1 MKLTTILPF
10 AAAIL
15 LPFGFVSCGDQEE
28 PAAEEPTTE
37 PAEPEP
43 EPAPEP
49 EPEPEPAPAPAPEP
63 EVAPA
68 PEPAPEPEVAPAPE
82 PAKTSQASTHS
93 ELGAKVSEAMMSIM
107 DGMGSITDVKSA
119 EAFVKTME
127 GASTTLKEVLAA
139 AEALD
144 PPTDEEKEA
153 MKAIK
158 EGFEGKGQA
167 IGQKM
172 FQMMAENPDAEAIGA
187 VLMESLNNPQMK
199 EMSDKLDAIYGLED
213 EAEEL
218 EIGE

>member
-15 LPFGFVSCGDQEE
+15 LPFGFVSCGDKEE
-28 PAAEEPTTE
+28 PAAEEPAAEE
-37 PAEPEP
+37 PAAE
-43 EPAPEP
+43 EPAAE
-49 EPEPEPAPAPAPEP
+49 EPAAEEPAAEEPA
-63 EVAPA
+63 
-68 PEPAPEPEVAPAPE
+68 EPAPEPEVAPAPE
-82 PAKTSQASTHS
+82 PAKTSQASTHT

-158 EGFEGKGQA
+158 EDFEGKGQA

>member
-15 LPFGFVSCGDQEE
+15 LPFGFVSCGDKEE
-28 PAAEEPTTE
+28 PAAEEPAAEEPAAEEPAAEE
-37 PAEPEP
+37 PAE
-43 EPAPEP
+43 
-49 EPEPEPAPAPAPEP
+49 PAPEP
-63 EVAPA
+63 EVA
-68 PEPAPEPEVAPAPE
+68 PAPEPEVAPAPE
-82 PAKTSQASTHS
+82 PAKTSQASTHT
-93 ELGAKVSEAMMSIM
+93 ELGAKFSEAMMSIM
-107 DGMGSITDVKSA
+107 DGMGSVTDVKSA
-119 EAFVKTME
+119 EAFGKTME
-127 GASTTLKEVLAA
+127 GATTTLKEVLAA

-158 EGFEGKGQA
+158 EDFEGKAQA

-172 FQMMAENPDAEAIGA
+172 FQMMAENPDAEDIGS
-187 VLMESLNNPQMK
+187 VLEALNIRQMMEMVG
-199 EMSDKLDAIYGLED
+199 KLEVVYGMED

>member
-15 LPFGFVSCGDQEE
+15 LPFGFVSCGDKEE
-28 PAAEEPTTE
+28 PAAEEPAAEEPAAEEPAAEEPAAEEPAAEE
-37 PAEPEP
+37 PAE
-43 EPAPEP
+43 
-49 EPEPEPAPAPAPEP
+49 PAPEP
-63 EVAPA
+63 EVAP
-68 PEPAPEPEVAPAPE
+68 APAPE

>member
-15 LPFGFVSCGDQEE
+15 LPFGFVSCGDKEE
-28 PAAEEPTTE
+28 PAAEEPAAEE
-37 PAEPEP
+37 PA

-49 EPEPEPAPAPAPEP
+49 EVAPAPAPEP

-68 PEPAPEPEVAPAPE
+68 PAPEPEVAPAPAPE

-93 ELGAKVSEAMMSIM
+93 ELGAKVSKAMMSIM

>member
-15 LPFGFVSCGDQEE
+15 LPFGFVSCGDKEE
-28 PAAEEPTTE
+28 PAAEEPAAEEPAAEEPAAEEPAAEEPAAEEPAAEE
-37 PAEPEP
+37 PAE
-43 EPAPEP
+43 
-49 EPEPEPAPAPAPEP
+49 PAPEP
-63 EVAPA
+63 EVAP
-68 PEPAPEPEVAPAPE
+68 APAPE

>member
-15 LPFGFVSCGDQEE
+15 LPFGFVSCGDKEE
-28 PAAEEPTTE
+28 PAAEEPAAEE
-37 PAEPEP
+37 PAAEEPAAEEQAAEEP
-43 EPAPEP
+43 AEPAPEP
-49 EPEPEPAPAPAPEP
+49 G
-63 EVAPA
+63 
-68 PEPAPEPEVAPAPE
+68 VAPAPE
-82 PAKTSQASTHS
+82 PAKTSQASTHT
-93 ELGAKVSEAMMSIM
+93 ELGAKFSEAMMSIM

>member
-1 MKLTTILPF
+1 MKLKTIFPF
-10 AAAIL
+10 AAVIL
-15 LPFGFVSCGDQEE
+15 LPFSIVSCGDNEE
-28 PAAEEPTTE
+28 APAEEA
-37 PAEPEP
+37 PAEEAPAEEAP
-43 EPAPEP
+43 AEEAPAEEAPAEEAAPAPAP
-49 EPEPEPAPAPAPEP
+49 APEPAPAPAP
-63 EVAPA
+63 APA
-68 PEPAPEPEVAPAPE
+68 PEPAAEP
-82 PAKTSQASTHS
+82 QASASHS
-93 ELGAKVSEAMMSIM
+93 DLGAKVAKAMTGIM
-107 DGMGSITDVKSA
+107 EGMGSITDVKSA

-127 GASTTLKEVLAA
+127 GANATLKEVLAA

-144 PPTDEEKEA
+144 SPTDEEKEA

-187 VLMESLNNPQMK
+187 VLMEALNNPQMK

-213 EAEEL
+213 DAEEL

>member
-15 LPFGFVSCGDQEE
+15 LPFGFVSCGDKEE
-28 PAAEEPTTE
+28 PAAEEPAAEE
-37 PAEPEP
+37 PA
-43 EPAPEP
+43 
-49 EPEPEPAPAPAPEP
+49 
-63 EVAPA
+63 
-68 PEPAPEPEVAPAPE
+68 EPAPEPEVAPAPE
-82 PAKTSQASTHS
+82 PAKTSQASTHT
-93 ELGAKVSEAMMSIM
+93 ELGAKFSEAMMSIM
-107 DGMGSITDVKSA
+107 DGMGSVTDVKSA
-119 EAFVKTME
+119 EAFGKTME
-127 GASTTLKEVLAA
+127 GATTTLKEVLAA

-172 FQMMAENPDAEAIGA
+172 FQMMAENPDAEDIGS
-187 VLMESLNNPQMK
+187 VLEALNIRQMMEMVG
-199 EMSDKLDAIYGLED
+199 KLEVVYGMED